1 MGEQLCRAAQLHL
14 LFLFPI
20 FCGESP
26 LRGLDHVLILHQ
38 VLTLCLV
45 ICTSAIHLY
54 LLTQMDQ
61 VDFRD
66 ALKLGV
72 GSAVAFSLSMLVV
85 WPVTALLAY
94 HMRVCIP
101 PFLGWDH

>member
-14 LFLFPI
+14 LFLLLI
-20 FCGESP
+20 FCGESC
-26 LRGLDHVLILHQ
+26 LCGVDHVLILYQ

-45 ICTSAIHLY
+45 ICTSGIHLY
-54 LLTQMDQ
+54 LLTELDQ
-61 VDFRD
+61 VDFRG

-94 HMRVCIP
+94 HMRVGIL
-101 PFLGWDH
+101 FVVGISH